1 MIKWAITGNIASGK
15 STVENILKQHD
26 FQVFDTDKIAHDILK
41 NSQEV
46 KDVFIKED
54 VFTDGTIDRQKLGK
68 VVFSQPDKLKILE
81 NIIHPGVNDRIKELF
96 EQNKDEKHIFISV
109 PLLFE
114 SGFDKIFDK
123 IVFVSAPE
131 NIRFERLIK
140 RNNLTKEEAIKRIQ
154 AQQDETEK
162 IKKSDIVFYN
172 NSTPE
177 NLTEQVEK
185 FISSI

>member
-15 STVENILKQHD
+15 STVENIIHQRG

-41 NSQEV
+41 NSQGV
-46 KDVFIKED
+46 KDVFVKEN
-54 VFTDGTIDRQKLGK
+54 VFTDGAIDRQKLGK
-68 VVFSQPDKLKILE
+68 LVFSSPDKLKALE
-81 NIIHPGVNDRIKELF
+81 NIIHPGVNEKIQDIF
-96 EQNKDEKHIFISV
+96 EQNKAQKHIFVSV

-114 SGFDKIFDK
+114 TGFDKIFDK

-131 NIRFERLIK
+131 NIRLERLIK

-172 NSTPE
+172 NTTPE